1 MRATAV
7 TTNVDGYTAEYEHDG
22 ERGQCWVSYGRYS
35 ASLAA
40 LMDLGVLEDNRE
52 REHHVPAWV
61 IGRIES
67 WALAQGY

>member
-1 MRATAV
+1 MNATTV
-7 TTNVDGYTAEYEHDG
+7 TINVGGYSAEYEHDG
-22 ERGQCWVSYGRYS
+22 ERGQCWVSYGRYH

-40 LMDLGVLEDNRE
+40 LTDLGVLEDSNQ

-61 IGRIES
+61 IGQIEA